1 MIKTWFRN
9 EAVADRSLVRIV
21 LAAGALAMTLTAIY
35 WPTFRELEERWR
47 NDPSWSHG
55 YAVVPACL
63 WLMWSIAQRAGLP
76 WRSEVSVS
84 DTLAGSFAVLVGIG
98 LHGVSNLSF
107 TRPLSLD
114 AVSFVV
120 TLLGLLWIFG
130 GRVGA
135 RTFGGAVLFLV
146 FMVPLP
152 FTWQQPLAEHLQH
165 LVSITSETLLSLF
178 GVPVHREGY
187 LLRLPG
193 QTVEVAEGCSG
204 LRQITLFLAM
214 SVFWGLVNRRRCVWL
229 PLLMLSIPVAV
240 FANTLRITMTGL
252 IVAYAGSEWASG
264 VLHEVEGL
272 FTFALGLGML
282 WFAAG
287 QLRQRFDDAEIHTQ
301 PSRPVTRSVSEGIE
315 EHGGDDSVH
324 SLTLRVSLGTASTTT
339 GVLLRSRIAGLLV
352 LLSCGVAVDAAEQ
365 SWISELGTVPTIR
378 LARPLAEFPQEL
390 GEWVGIDTPVARRE
404 FLYGEE
410 HLHRVYRHRVS
421 GQTLTLWMVYTDDG
435 RDRGHHP
442 EVCMRAIG
450 HAEAREQR
458 QSVAVPGAGAP
469 VERFFFRRPNGQSG
483 QWVYHWYY
491 VFRDAFDVQTSPS
504 LWQQM
509 QRNLRFQRSGLSVE
523 VFAPKLSDA
532 DRDAADELV
541 RRVAEHLEQHV
552 PPTAD
557 RRTVRGEYL
566 IVGGGRVVKD

>member
-1 MIKTWFRN
+1 MIKTGLCN
-9 EAVADRSLVRIV
+9 ETVVDRPLVRMV
-21 LAAGALAMTLTAIY
+21 LAAGTLAMTLTAIY
-35 WPTFRELEERWR
+35 WPTFRELEGRWR

-84 DTLAGSFAVLVGIG
+84 EILTGSLAVLVGIG

-120 TLLGLLWIFG
+120 TLLGLLWIVG

-165 LVSITSETLLSLF
+165 LVSITSESLLSLF

-214 SVFWGLVNRRRCVWL
+214 SVFLGLVNRRRSVWL

-264 VLHEVEGL
+264 VLHDVEGL

-287 QLRQRFDDAEIHTQ
+287 WLRRRFDNAESQTQ
-301 PSRPVTRSVSEGIE
+301 ANKITRSVSEGMA
-315 EHGGDDSVH
+315 EHGGDDAAP
-324 SLTLRVSLGTASTTT
+324 SLTLRVSLGTVSTTA
-339 GVLLRSRIAGLLV
+339 GVKLRSRIVGLLV
-352 LLSCGVAVDAAEQ
+352 VLSCGVAVDAAEQ
-365 SWISELGTVPTIR
+365 SWVSEMGTVPTVL
-378 LARPLAEFPQEL
+378 LARPLAEFPREL
-390 GEWVGIDTPVARRE
+390 GEWVGVDTPVARRE

-410 HLHRVYRHRVS
+410 HLHRVYRHRGS

-458 QSVAVPGAGAP
+458 QSVVVPGAGAP

-504 LWQQM
+504 LWQQV
-509 QRNLRFQRSGLSVE
+509 QRNLRFHRSGLSVE
-523 VFAPKLSDA
+523 VFAPKLSDT
-532 DRDAADELV
+532 DGEAADELV

-552 PPTAD
+552 PRTAD
-557 RRTVRGEYL
+557 RRTVRGDYL

>member
-9 EAVADRSLVRIV
+9 ETVADRPLVRVV
-21 LAAGALAMTLTAIY
+21 LAASTLAMTLTAIY

-63 WLMWSIAQRAGLP
+63 WLMWSIAQRAGMP
-76 WRSEVSVS
+76 WRNEVSVS
-84 DTLAGSFAVLVGIG
+84 EILAGSLAVLVGIG

-120 TLLGLLWIFG
+120 TLLGLLWIVG

-135 RTFGGAVLFLV
+135 RTFGGVVLFLV

-165 LVSITSETLLSLF
+165 LVSITSEALLSLF

-214 SVFWGLVNRRRCVWL
+214 SVFLGLVNRRRSVWL

-264 VLHEVEGL
+264 LLHEVEGL

-287 QLRQRFDDAEIHTQ
+287 QLRQRFDVQASGVALAPRFDAESTGGLT
-301 PSRPVTRSVSEGIE
+301 PPRSPILT
-315 EHGGDDSVH
+315 SV
-324 SLTLRVSLGTASTTT
+324 R
-339 GVLLRSRIAGLLV
+339 LRSRIVGLLV
-352 LLSCGVAVDAAEQ
+352 VLSCGVAANAAEQ
-365 SWISELGTVPTIR
+365 NWVYERGTVPTIR
-378 LARPLAEFPQEL
+378 LAKPLAEFPQEL
-390 GEWVGIDTPVARRE
+390 GEWIGIDTPVGRRE

-458 QSVAVPGAGAP
+458 QSVAVAGAGAP

-491 VFRDAFDVQTSPS
+491 VFHDAFDVQTSPS
-504 LWQQM
+504 LWQQL
-509 QRNLRFQRSGLSVE
+509 QRNLRFHRSGLSVE
-523 VFAPKLSDA
+523 VFAPKLSDT
-532 DRDAADELV
+532 DGDAADELV
-541 RRVAEHLEQHV
+541 RRVAEHVAQHV

-557 RRTVRGEYL
+557 RRTVRGDYL